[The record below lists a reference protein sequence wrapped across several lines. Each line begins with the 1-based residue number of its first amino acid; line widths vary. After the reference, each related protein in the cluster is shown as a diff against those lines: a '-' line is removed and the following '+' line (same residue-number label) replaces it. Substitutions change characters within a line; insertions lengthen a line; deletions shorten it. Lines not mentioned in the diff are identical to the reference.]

1 MKTKRR
7 LKAILIMFLSLTSIS
22 LIGQSDSTNINLP
35 IETKIEI
42 VKTLTAYPLVVD
54 GLHLTEDLL
63 ESSKT
68 INFLQAQQLEV
79 KDNQILNL
87 QERLDNSTK
96 IISNLE
102 DQKKAFKR
110 KLTMDRI
117 KIGGVGLAAVIV
129 GVLIASD

>member
-117 KIGGVGLAAVIV
+117 KIGGVGLAAVFV